1 MGRGRVGERSGQV
14 SRKRRSGKSVSRKR
28 SENRV
33 RRRRRRRRRS
43 GRKESR
49 KSKLPVSEHANAST
63 Y

>member
-1 MGRGRVGERSGQV
+1 M